1 MDRVS
6 LANMSLASIGSIDD
20 DRESRIIVWSDTV
33 VAATTTTVRGA
44 TPWRVM
50 VISMVATLTSM
61 SFGYDVGVISGSLD
75 DMATTLHLTTIERE
89 VVTSGLSFVAAVGAV
104 VVSGGLMDWV
114 GRKVRLHPPP
124 IIHPPPHA
132 CECGCGCASAA
143 LVLASDAGVL

>member
-6 LANMSLASIGSIDD
+6 LANTSLASIGSIDD

-114 GRKVRLHPPP
+114 GRKVRLRPHP
-124 IIHPPPHA
+124 HPSSTPA
-132 CECGCGCASAA
+132 C
-143 LVLASDAGVL
+143 GV